1 MHEASATKLKLMASS
16 GNGGSAAGANAGA
29 VTTTT
34 SSAPSLLLACQ
45 QKEQQNQVAA
55 DQAREILRAAVSA
68 VAQEATPPRVVE
80 SAKVGAVLLRS
91 SKSGTAGAVRYR
103 ECQKNHA
110 AGIGGHALDGCGEF
124 MPGGEEGSVDALR
137 CAACDCH
144 RNFHRREVEG
154 EAPPCEC
161 RRLTPG
167 AGKLMKPSPIGGLIT
182 PGAAGGGGGHHQQQ
196 QHHHQ
201 QLTPSSAA
209 GGQLAAM
216 QQTTPGTT
224 LALTPVNMQAVMV
237 QRPIAPSST
246 VTMQQPMSAGP
257 GDSDD
262 GDDGGMSGGAG
273 GVIGGGGVA
282 GMMSRS
288 PSSIKKR
295 FRTKFSGEQKE
306 KMCDFADKLGWRI
319 QKHDEPAVQEFCST
333 VGVKRHVLK
342 VWMHNNKHTLGKK
355 ATSL

>member
-16 GNGGSAAGANAGA
+16 GNGGSAAGA
-29 VTTTT
+29 VTTT
-34 SSAPSLLLACQ
+34 SAPLLLACQ

-55 DQAREILRAAVSA
+55 DQAREIILRAAVSA
-68 VAQEATPPRVVE
+68 EATPPRVVE

-91 SKSGTAGAVRYR
+91 SKSGTAAAVRYR

-124 MPGGEEGSVDALR
+124 MPGGEEGSMDALR

-167 AGKLMKPSPIGGLIT
+167 AGKLLKPSPIGGLIT

-201 QLTPSSAA
+201 QLPPGSAA
-209 GGQLAAM
+209 GGQLATM
-216 QQTTPGTT
+216 QQTTPGTA
-224 LALTPVNMQAVMV
+224 LALTPVNMQGVMV

-257 GDSDD
+257 ADSDD

-273 GVIGGGGVA
+273 GVIGGGGVP